1 MWKDRSEL
9 DISDIAAMALD
20 RTVGLV
26 SLYSSSFNVSMK
38 PLKQSMRLERL
49 LNIRE
54 LTDFQLIL
62 GRFQRVL
69 PHKALRSSSRRVS
82 ILKWKVEI
90 IFYFISR

>member
-1 MWKDRSEL
+1 
-9 DISDIAAMALD
+9 MALD

-62 GRFQRVL
+62 GRFQRAL
-69 PHKALRSSSRRVS
+69 PHKALRSSSRMG
-82 ILKWKVEI
+82 LHPEVEG
-90 IFYFISR
+90 